1 MIGDEPFLPKPPSKF
16 HEDRGRGKSS
26 WRHDK
31 MQAELL
37 AFLRARSIAGL
48 PANAVINREVEAEYP
63 LTKRGQVVSF
73 VDAIEVLDVNLLRF
87 VSAFEVK
94 PEIDSPCAI
103 VRQAK
108 SSAELL
114 RHQIKFIAHLDYH
127 LVCDAND
134 PKLADLR
141 AEWPHVWAWG
151 VVFDPDTGATR

>member
-31 MQAELL
+31 MQ
-37 AFLRARSIAGL
+37 
-48 PANAVINREVEAEYP
+48 
-63 LTKRGQVVSF
+63 
-73 VDAIEVLDVNLLRF
+73 
-87 VSAFEVK
+87 
-94 PEIDSPCAI
+94 
-103 VRQAK
+103 
-108 SSAELL
+108 AELL